1 MKPGGE
7 GVERPTGDSPVGGG
21 SSTRYYAA
29 RPIFSPNA
37 LGRWK
42 FQVSFG
48 APSVVCLL
56 LMAPGARGHTPSDAD
71 DGDAALSSEMP
82 HIPEPMVFDLVRPL
96 GVQQGEFETNVL
108 AGHGLRSGE
117 TEWAPE
123 LEYAVRD
130 GLAVEFELPFENL
143 SVAEYKLAVQGTL
156 GTLSRQRYI
165 HGWQIIGRYHRHDG
179 DFSADA
185 LYLAGYRWNH
195 AISTFNMVGLRWCDF
210 KHCDKFSGIFNTNW
224 FVNLSDRWTLG
235 VELDNEI
242 GSRWGYL
249 LMPQLHLDFTNHVTL
264 QFGAGPT
271 RLAGK
276 RTKWMAAWRM
286 IFAF

>member
-1 MKPGGE
+1 MRQPI
-7 GVERPTGDSPVGGG
+7 GDSPIGRL
-21 SSTRYYAA
+21 SPWRYRAA
-29 RPIFSPNA
+29 RPVLCPNG
-37 LGRWK
+37 LGRWR
-42 FQVSFG
+42 FQVFISG
-48 APSVVCLL
+48 LSVVCLL
-56 LMAPGARGHTPSDAD
+56 LMTHGAQGHTLSDAD

-96 GVQQGEFETNVL
+96 GVQEGEFETNVL
-108 AGHGLRSGE
+108 ASHGLRSGE

-165 HGWQIIGRYHRHDG
+165 HGWQIIGRYHRQDG

-195 AISTFNMVGLRWCDF
+195 AISTFNMAGLRWCGF
-210 KHCDKFSGIFNTNW
+210 KPCDKFSGIFNTNW

-242 GSRWGYL
+242 GSRWAYL

-264 QFGAGPT
+264 QFGAGPV
-271 RLAGK
+271 RLGGK
-276 RTKWMAAWRM
+276 HTQWTAAWRM
-286 IFAF
+286 IFSF